1 MILKRL
7 LLQNGAEIRI
17 EQKKSLSAAGHL
29 AEDEILLTYKGNG
42 FLYHM
47 VRIITGTLIEVGMHR
62 RKPEELA
69 EILDSGNREMAGE
82 LAPAKGLAL
91 MEVRYL

>member
-1 MILKRL
+1 
-7 LLQNGAEIRI
+7 
-17 EQKKSLSAAGHL
+17 
-29 AEDEILLTYKGNG
+29 
-42 FLYHM
+42 M